1 MTKPDGLRVQMQN
14 IRNAMDSV
22 LAYQQH
28 YLSTIKRVPSGD
40 DLRQTHERLRKEA
53 GKSFTSDDIGAILAC
68 ERIAAVAY
76 VGLLELLEEA
86 LLQAVNEAGK

>member
-1 MTKPDGLRVQMQN
+1 MKPETFQVQVQN
-14 IRNAMDSV
+14 IRNAMDGV
-22 LAYQQH
+22 CAYQQH

-40 DLRQTHERLRKEA
+40 DLREVHDRLRKEA

-76 VGLLELLEEA
+76 VGLLELLEEG
-86 LLQAVNEAGK
+86 LVQAVSDARK